1 MENKE
6 LKLFPKHFW
15 IIFIFIGSNLA
26 SLSIFNIY
34 INQLRF
40 IRQPFLLICLAATLH
55 YLPLIRNQKQIPVL
69 TFAFYSFVFYF
80 IFNLITSLDPVNSVV
95 YGSWMILSLIFLYQL
110 IFARC
115 GLSFKQLLY
124 ILSVSILIIGELSI
138 VISLVGAYVFD
149 FSEFFDERYNFS
161 NMKMTR
167 ELAGVFGSNNTLGM
181 VTFLIQVFYISLFLL
196 FKPANKYGLLFLAFI
211 HTGLILFIGNR
222 ASMFCGVLIWLGFFL
237 YVNRSFIGT
246 FVLLSSLFLGFIVF
260 NEAILKKLRIE
271 QFEDGNLFGNRS
283 QLINEAVQVVQ
294 QMDFF
299 GVGFQNQR
307 LSRRHFGVESAEE
320 KELNFHNTYLAV
332 VAELG
337 FLGLLW
343 IPGLLIFYLLKSPE
357 YEANEEE
364 LKIFRFLKLL
374 ILVLLLVYLP
384 VEDSINSPGS
394 PMFAI
399 FWLMFFTLIKGL
411 CESPTLKSYEP
422 IQNKNSLSNHSV

>member
-1 MENKE
+1 
-6 LKLFPKHFW
+6 
-15 IIFIFIGSNLA
+15 
-26 SLSIFNIY
+26 
-34 INQLRF
+34 
-40 IRQPFLLICLAATLH
+40 
-55 YLPLIRNQKQIPVL
+55 
-69 TFAFYSFVFYF
+69 
-80 IFNLITSLDPVNSVV
+80 
-95 YGSWMILSLIFLYQL
+95 MILSLIFLYQL

-196 FKPANKYGLLFLAFI
+196 FIPANKFCLLFLAFI